1 MAKNKLHMNDKWLA
15 RKSRRSSYLC
25 ESPNNCRPFKD
36 LTIYV
41 YWKNTV
47 SGLWSTGQGAG
58 VAKTFVNH
66 PKPPTFYYLYLNS
79 KSQELSPLSRMW
91 RSANQVKKRE
101 EIGINDNPIIL
112 C

>member
-1 MAKNKLHMNDKWLA
+1 MING
-15 RKSRRSSYLC
+15 SRGNPDVVAISVKVQITAVSGSDNLRILQ
-25 ESPNNCRPFKD
+25 
-36 LTIYV
+36 
-41 YWKNTV
+41 NTV

-79 KSQELSPLSRMW
+79 KSQELSPLKRMW